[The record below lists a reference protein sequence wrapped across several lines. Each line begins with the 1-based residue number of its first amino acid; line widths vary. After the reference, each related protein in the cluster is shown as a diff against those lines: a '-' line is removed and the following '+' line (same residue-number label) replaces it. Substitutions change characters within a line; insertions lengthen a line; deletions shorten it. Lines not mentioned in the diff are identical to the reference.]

1 MSVILESGPRSP
13 SPLREYTAARVS
25 LGRTGISISTRDQLR
40 FQLDHARA
48 RDAVHDQP
56 DFAALI
62 AGISALGL
70 QAMLLESAIPLG
82 EGARKM
88 YLRRPDLGRRLGE
101 DAAGRLRKA
110 APTDR
115 TKISIVIADG
125 LSGLAIDRHALPLLQ
140 EVLPLLPD
148 LPDAPVVLARN
159 ARVAIGDEIGALLH
173 AEMTIL
179 LIGERPG
186 LTAPDSLGVYL
197 TSDPHPGKT
206 DAGRNCISNIRHEG
220 LGYGYAARR
229 IAFLLNAIRLGE
241 RTGFAL
247 KDTASPKLPAIG

>member
-1 MSVILESGPRSP
+1 MSELGPRSP
-13 SPLREYTAARVS
+13 SLLREYTAARVS
-25 LGRTGISISTRDQLR
+25 LGRTGIAISTRDQLR

-62 AGISALGL
+62 AGIGALGL
-70 QAMLLESAIPLG
+70 QAMLLESAVPLG

-101 DAAGRLRKA
+101 DAARRLRKA
-110 APTDR
+110 APADR

-125 LSGLAIDRHALPLLQ
+125 LSGLAVDRHALPLLQ
-140 EVLPLLPD
+140 EFLGLLPD
-148 LPDAPVVLARN
+148 PPDAPVVLVRN

-173 AEMTIL
+173 AETTIL

-206 DAGRNCISNIRHEG
+206 DAERNCISNIRHEG
-220 LGYGYAARR
+220 LSYGDATSR
-229 IAFLLNAIRLGE
+229 IVFLLNAIRLGE

-247 KDTASPKLPAIG
+247 KDTASPNLPAIG